1 MKHLLNVILYNQKDS
16 MDVYTDTKKKKS
28 PQILS
33 KVKTEQVQR
42 NMSFAAIYVERKEAV
57 CEHNYTHH
65 TYMCYVFREYLWK
78 DTPETGNSGCF
89 W

>member
-1 MKHLLNVILYNQKDS
+1 
-16 MDVYTDTKKKKS
+16 
-28 PQILS
+28 
-33 KVKTEQVQR
+33 
-42 NMSFAAIYVERKEAV
+42 MSFAAIYVERKEAV

-89 W
+89 WWEGLKMEDKKRFNFYATF